1 MFSDENILCQN
12 KWSLGFNITFIF
24 VFLYKKKKKPS
35 NVTYENTHIHKYIN
49 THSQTFLFY
58 KKININMPLKLK
70 QLFWTDHL
78 IITLLFVIHIVFF
91 FS

>member
-1 MFSDENILCQN
+1 
-12 KWSLGFNITFIF
+12 
-24 VFLYKKKKKPS
+24 
-35 NVTYENTHIHKYIN
+35 VTYENTHIHKYIN

-70 QLFWTDHL
+70 QLFWADHL

-91 FS
+91 FSLASQLLYIYLQHLMHGDTDSTN